1 MMLISMQASIDLR
14 VKGVRGMGQQS
25 CRLFSQIYCVDVKM
39 SSEPTMND
47 EKSSSLPKPSIETIL
62 THGGRSPEDQFGFVN
77 TPVYRGST
85 VLFKTLADLEAQEQR
100 FLYGRAG
107 NPTTQSVETIVT
119 QLEGAYRTRLLPS
132 GLAAITVALLSC
144 LQNGDDVLIS
154 DSAYEPGR
162 TFANKFLQKMGVSVR
177 YYDPRIGAG
186 LAELMLPN
194 TRAVLAE
201 SPGSLTFEVQ
211 DIPALAAAAH
221 AGGARLI
228 VDNSWAS
235 PLFLQPFKLGA
246 DLVVHAGTKMFVG
259 HSDAFAGT
267 ISATEEAWADVEATR
282 AALGFFTSGDDAF
295 LVARGLRTLAIRM
308 KEHSERSTTIASWL
322 EQQPEVRKVLHPAL
336 PSHPDHALFKRDFT
350 GAGSLFGVVLE
361 PAGRDSVAAFLDHL
375 QVFTM
380 GYSWGGYESLCLPV
394 KLGKNR
400 TAKPW
405 TEDGNLFRLHI
416 GLEGVEDLK
425 RDLADALDR
434 YAKAR

>member
-1 MMLISMQASIDLR
+1 
-14 VKGVRGMGQQS
+14 
-25 CRLFSQIYCVDVKM
+25 
-39 SSEPTMND
+39 MND
-47 EKSSSLPKPSIETIL
+47 TKSGDVTKNSVETIL
-62 THGGRSPEDQFGFVN
+62 THAGRSPDEQFGFVN

-85 VLFKTLADLEAQEQR
+85 ILFKTLDDLDAQEQR
-100 FLYGRAG
+100 YLYGRAG
-107 NPTTQSVETIVT
+107 NPTTEGVETIISE
-119 QLEGAYRTRLLPS
+119 LEGAYRTRLLPS

-144 LQNGDDVLIS
+144 LKAGDDVLIS

-162 TFANKFLQKMGVSVR
+162 TFANKFLARMGISVR
-177 YYDPRIGAG
+177 YYDPRAGAD
-186 LAELMLPN
+186 LAQLMQAN

-211 DIPALAAAAH
+211 DIPALAEVAH
-221 AGGARLI
+221 NGGARLI

-235 PLFLQPFKLGA
+235 PLYLQPLKLGA

-267 ISATEEAWADVEATR
+267 ISATRQAWADVEANR

-308 KEHSERSTTIASWL
+308 KEHQDRALDIASWL
-322 EQQPEVRKVLHPAL
+322 EAQPEVLKVLHPAL

-350 GAGSLFGVVLE
+350 GSGSLFGVILK
-361 PAGRDSVAAFLDHL
+361 PAPRASVAAFVDQLEL
-375 QVFTM
+375 FTM

-405 TEDGNLFRLHI
+405 AEDGNLFRLHI
-416 GLEGVEDLK
+416 GFEGVDDLK
-425 RDLADALDR
+425 SDLTAAMER
-434 YAKAR
+434 YARAR

>member
-1 MMLISMQASIDLR
+1 MIDDESGNIHPSM
-14 VKGVRGMGQQS
+14 
-25 CRLFSQIYCVDVKM
+25 
-39 SSEPTMND
+39 
-47 EKSSSLPKPSIETIL
+47 ETIL
-62 THGGRSPEDQFGFVN
+62 THGGRSPDEQFGFVN

-107 NPTTQSVETIVT
+107 NPTTQGVEDIIT
-119 QLEGAYRTRLLPS
+119 QLEGAHRTRLLPS

-144 LQNGDDVLIS
+144 LKAGDDVLIS

-162 TFANKFLQKMGVSVR
+162 TFANSFLARMGISVR
-177 YYDPRIGAG
+177 YYDPRIGSN
-186 LAELMLPN
+186 LRELMQAN

-201 SPGSLTFEVQ
+201 SPGSLTFEIQ
-211 DIPALAAAAH
+211 NIPALATVAH
-221 AGGARLI
+221 ENGARLI

-235 PLFLQPFKLGA
+235 PLFFQPMKLGA

-267 ISATEEAWADVEATR
+267 ISATEEAWPAVEANR

-308 KEHSERSTTIASWL
+308 KEHNQRSVAIAEWL
-322 EQQPEVRKVLHPAL
+322 ETQPEVLKVLHPAL
-336 PSHPDHALFKRDFT
+336 PSHPDNVLFKRDFT
-350 GAGSLFGVVLE
+350 GSGSLFGVILA
-361 PAGRDSVAAFLDHL
+361 PAPRASVAAFLDHL
-375 QVFTM
+375 RVFTM

-405 TEDGNLFRLHI
+405 TEEGNLFRLHVGFE
-416 GLEGVEDLK
+416 GLDDLK
-425 RDLADALDR
+425 ADLSDAIGR